1 MFYRKV
7 NNIVNTGDT
16 DNQNMALFRTI
27 YSLMKTEIPLNKLE
41 AILELQ
47 GLNSVEMPYQN
58 LSRTTVS
65 EIQDII
71 AEHNKKDLVSQT

>member
-41 AILELQ
+41 AILELL